1 MWPLGDEKAWTQAL
15 AAEADLSVPAIQKS
29 IVHNLTTT
37 LARQA
42 FNLVGDD
49 LTAYQATA
57 LTARDT
63 LVSLDV
69 TGAQSEG

>member
-1 MWPLGDEKAWTQAL
+1 M
-15 AAEADLSVPAIQKS
+15 PAIQKS

-69 TGAQSEG
+69 TGEQSEGMADQADTHFVLDVYRSETGT